1 MILTKF
7 PTIFSSLLFI
17 WKSLSID
24 HTHSIWLGNNIKHIR
39 ELIIDFL
46 SSLTKSHGLTFIR
59 AVIQYWSAC
68 KHQQQ
73 NCSKEQIHL
82 LINILKQINN
92 YSINEMIYNLNE
104 LIHNPT
110 VNV

>member
-7 PTIFSSLLFI
+7 PTIFSSFLFI
-17 WKSLSID
+17 WKSLTID
-24 HTHSIWLGNNIKHIR
+24 PSHSIWLGNNIKQIR

-68 KHQQQ
+68 KRQQQ
-73 NCSKEQIHL
+73 HSSTDQIQL

-104 LIHNPT
+104 LIRNLS
-110 VNV
+110 VDL